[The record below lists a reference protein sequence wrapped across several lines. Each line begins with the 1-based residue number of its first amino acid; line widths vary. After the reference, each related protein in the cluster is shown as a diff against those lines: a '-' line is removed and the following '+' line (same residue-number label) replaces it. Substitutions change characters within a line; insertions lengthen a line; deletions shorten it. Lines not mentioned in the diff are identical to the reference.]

1 MMFEAV
7 DTTASG
13 VVVDYNVAPTDPVPV
28 VRNSQTT
35 RSRVLAIARWGL
47 LPPWATDRR
56 GAARMIN
63 ARAETVATSRAFARP
78 FATNRCLIPA
88 TGWYEF
94 GPSPRPGIRKQPYFM
109 THSDESPVVFGGIWS
124 MWTPPDDSGDRILT
138 CSIVTTA
145 AIGPLVAVHDRMPLV
160 LPRDR
165 WDAWLSATSDSL
177 ALLAPPTAE
186 AVAELEIRRVGPAVG
201 DVRNDGPDLIA
212 RVDVPRPPVDL
223 TLF

>member
-1 MMFEAV
+1 
-7 DTTASG
+7 
-13 VVVDYNVAPTDPVPV
+13 
-28 VRNSQTT
+28 
-35 RSRVLAIARWGL
+35 
-47 LPPWATDRR
+47 
-56 GAARMIN
+56 
-63 ARAETVATSRAFARP
+63 
-78 FATNRCLIPA
+78 
-88 TGWYEF
+88 
-94 GPSPRPGIRKQPYFM
+94 
-109 THSDESPVVFGGIWS
+109 
-124 MWTPPDDSGDRILT
+124 
-138 CSIVTTA
+138 VTTA

-186 AVAELEIRRVGPAVG
+186 AVAELEIRPVGPAVG